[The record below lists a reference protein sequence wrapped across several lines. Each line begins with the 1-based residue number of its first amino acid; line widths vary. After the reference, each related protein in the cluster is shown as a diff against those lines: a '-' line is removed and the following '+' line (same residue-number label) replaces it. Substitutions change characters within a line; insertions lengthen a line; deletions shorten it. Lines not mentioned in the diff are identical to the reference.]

1 MLTGRIAWLAG
12 LLLLAP
18 PGAWSTVEI
27 AGLEGVLLDNARAH
41 VQLVAEPCDAPEWRV
56 RRLYRQAEPELRE
69 SLEAYGYY
77 AATVSRSLRFD
88 ADCWTAT
95 LTVDAGEPVR
105 IRAVDVQVDGPGRA
119 QPEFAAL
126 RMNSPVVVGNT
137 LEHAAYERDK
147 RRFGDTAARLGYFDA
162 RFTTAR
168 IDVHVP
174 EQAADIVL
182 VFETGPRYRY
192 GDVLFDQAVI
202 SEALA
207 ARYVDFVP
215 GQAYDAAQIR
225 ELYEALLETSYFSS
239 VDIRT
244 KPRAAPDAV
253 VDVAVRLN
261 AAKHRSYSAGIG
273 YGTDVGPKVR
283 AGYINRRRNLQGHQ
297 LEIKGSYS
305 EVIVETGASYR
316 LPLNNPRQQWLNFD
330 IGYKS
335 ESPDTSKSR
344 LYKAGVK
351 RFQRQGER
359 WLRTVFLD
367 YALEDYTVGLD
378 SGRSRL
384 LTPGVSWK
392 RSAGGKL
399 ARPLKGLTLNLQL
412 SGAAD
417 VLLSDTSFFQVLGS
431 GKFVRPLW
439 DGARV
444 IGRLEVGATFKD
456 DFAALPASVRFFAGG
471 DTSVRGYDYKAL
483 GPRDAQ
489 GDVIGGSQLI
499 ASSLELDQLVR
510 PNWSVAAFV
519 DAGNAFD
526 KFWEESL
533 AVGVGAGVRW
543 YSPLGP
549 IRFDIA
555 VPLKSSAPDAFRV
568 HITLGP
574 DL

>member
-1 MLTGRIAWLAG
+1 MLTGRCAWLAG
-12 LLLLAP
+12 LLLLLP
-18 PGAWSTVEI
+18 PAARPAVEI

-41 VQLVAEPCDAPEWRV
+41 VRLVAEPCDAPQWRV
-56 RRLYRQAEPELRE
+56 RRLYRQAESELRE
-69 SLEAYGYY
+69 ALEAYGYY
-77 AATVSRSLRFD
+77 AATVTRSLRFD
-88 ADCWTAT
+88 TDCWTAT
-95 LTVDAGEPVR
+95 LNVVAGDPVR
-105 IRAVDVQVDGPGRA
+105 IRAIDVRVDGPGRA
-119 QPEFAAL
+119 QPGFAAL
-126 RMNSPVVVGNT
+126 RTSSPVVVGNT

-147 RRFGDTAARLGYFDA
+147 RRFGDLATRLGYFDA
-162 RFTTAR
+162 KFTTAR

-182 VFETGPRYRY
+182 VYETGPRYRY
-192 GDVLFDQAVI
+192 GDVSFDQQVI
-202 SEALA
+202 SETLA
-207 ARYVDFVP
+207 ARYVDFAP
-215 GQAYDAAQIR
+215 GQPYDAAQIR
-225 ELYEALLETSYFSS
+225 ELYQALLATSYFAS

-244 KPRAAPDAV
+244 TPREAEAI
-253 VDVAVRLN
+253 VDVAVRLT
-261 AAKHRSYSAGIG
+261 AAKHRSYSAGVG

-283 AGYINRRRNLQGHQ
+283 AGYINRRRNLNGHQ

-305 EVIVETGASYR
+305 DVIVETGAGYR
-316 LPLNNPRQQWLNFD
+316 LPLNNPREQWLNFD
-330 IGYKS
+330 IGYRR
-335 ESPDTSKSR
+335 ESPDTSDSR
-344 LYKAGVK
+344 VYKAGVK

-367 YALEDYTVGLD
+367 YALEDYTVSLD
-378 SGRSRL
+378 KGRSRL
-384 LTPGVSWK
+384 LTPGISWK
-392 RSAGGKL
+392 RSPGGKL
-399 ARPLKGLTLNLQL
+399 ARPLNGLSLNLQL

-417 VLLSDTSFFQVLGS
+417 FLLSDTSFVQMLAS
-431 GKFVRPLW
+431 GKFVTPLW

-444 IGRLEVGATFKD
+444 LGRLELGATLKD
-456 DFAALPASVRFFAGG
+456 EFAALPATVRFFAGG

-489 GDVIGGSQLI
+489 GVVGGSQL
-499 ASSLELDQLVR
+499 AVGSLEIDQLVR

-526 KFWEESL
+526 RFWDESL

-555 VPLKSSAPDAFRV
+555 VPLKNSAPDSFRV